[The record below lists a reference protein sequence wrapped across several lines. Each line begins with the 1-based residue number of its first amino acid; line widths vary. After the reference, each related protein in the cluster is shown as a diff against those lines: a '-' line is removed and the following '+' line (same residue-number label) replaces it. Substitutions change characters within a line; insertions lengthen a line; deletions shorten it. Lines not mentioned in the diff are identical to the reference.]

1 MRGGEGLK
9 VLVVHPGPHFSVA
22 DVHDGLVKGL
32 QACGADVKAF
42 NLHDRLNFYSEVQLE
57 RGGEFRKALSPDAAN
72 ALALKGLEAVLYEWW
87 PDVVVIV
94 SGFFI
99 TPELWAVLARRPHHV
114 VLWCTESPYEDDRQ
128 MRPARYAD
136 TVVIN
141 DPVNL
146 AQYMD
151 KVNERTF
158 YFPHSYDP
166 DRHQPG
172 EPEPDNACDFAF
184 VGTGFPSRIEF
195 FEQVD
200 WSGIDVKLGGNWQLV
215 ADGSPLEPLL
225 LHGRSECLDNADAA
239 RLYRSAK
246 VTANLYRKETSEGGQ
261 AHGWAMGP
269 REVELA
275 ACGSFFLREPRGE
288 GDALFPM
295 LPTFTTPAEF
305 ESQLRWWLA
314 HPEERKAAAIAA
326 TAAIAD
332 RTFTNTAARLLSI
345 VDGHVKTPR

>member
-1 MRGGEGLK
+1 

-32 QACGADVKAF
+32 RANGADVQSF
-42 NLHDRLNFYSEVQLE
+42 NLHDRLNFYSEVQID
-57 RGGEFRKALSPDAAN
+57 RDGEYRKALSPDAAQQ
-72 ALALKGLEAVLYEWW
+72 LALKGLEATLYEWW

-99 TPELWAVLARRPHHV
+99 TPELWGVLARRPHHV

-141 DPVNL
+141 DPLNL
-146 AQYMD
+146 GSYVAE
-151 KVNERTF
+151 VNERTF

-166 DRHQPG
+166 DRHHPG
-172 EPEPDNACDFAF
+172 EVEPDNECDFAF
-184 VGTGFPSRIEF
+184 VGTGFQSRIDF
-195 FEQVD
+195 FEAVD
-200 WSGIDVKLGGNWQLV
+200 WTGINAVFGGNWQLV
-215 ADGSPLEPLL
+215 EPGSPLEPML

-275 ACGSFFLREPRGE
+275 ACGSFFMREPRGE
-288 GDALFPM
+288 GDDLFPM

-314 HPEERKAAAIAA
+314 HPEERKAAAFAA
-326 TAAIAD
+326 RAAIAD
-332 RTFTNTAARLLSI
+332 RTFTDTAARLLSI